1 MNDEASQPDVS
12 DADFEALLQEFV
24 GQPSG
29 PEMAAPDEVNVP
41 MIRHWCEAAGDANPV
56 YLDETAAVASVHG
69 GTVAPP
75 TMLQAWVMHPFGTR
89 FGVGETASGRLTAL
103 LASRGFT
110 SVVATNCEQTYVRY
124 VRPGDRLTMRSTVE
138 AVSGQKD
145 TALGT
150 GHFITT
156 RQDYRD
162 ADGELVGSMLF
173 RIIRFRP
180 PRRSPATQAA
190 PSAAATGSSDA
201 AKPPRPAPA
210 LTADNTWWFDAVED
224 GRVLIQRCASCE
236 RLRHPPQPMCRS
248 CRSLKWDA
256 VEASGRGTIYS
267 FVITHH
273 PQVPSFDYPLP
284 IVVVELEEGVRMVM
298 NTVDT
303 DIDHI
308 AIGAPVTISIRQADG
323 ERKLPFASVASSEDT
338 GAGA

>member
-1 MNDEASQPDVS
+1 MTAELSQE
-12 DADFEALLQEFV
+12 DFEALLQGFV

-29 PEMAAPDEVNVP
+29 PEMVAPDEVNIP
-41 MIRHWCEAAGDANPV
+41 MIRHWCEAAGDTNPV
-56 YLDETAAVASVHG
+56 YVDESAAAASVHG
-69 GTVAPP
+69 GIVAPP

-89 FGVGETASGRLTAL
+89 FGVGETASERLTAL

-124 VRPGDRLTMRSTVE
+124 VRPGDRLTMRSTIE

-156 RQDYRD
+156 RQDYLD
-162 ADGELVGSMLF
+162 ADGDVVGSMLF
-173 RIIRFRP
+173 RIVRFRP
-180 PRRSPATQAA
+180 R
-190 PSAAATGSSDA
+190 PSAP
-201 AKPPRPAPA
+201 AKPSRPAPA
-210 LTADNTWWFDAVED
+210 FTADNTWWFDAVEED
-224 GRVLIQRCASCE
+224 RLLIQRCASCE
-236 RLRHPPQPMCRS
+236 RLRHPPQPMCPE
-248 CRSLKWDA
+248 CRSLKWDT

-284 IVVVELEEGVRMVM
+284 IVVVELDEGVRMVM

-303 DIDHI
+303 DIADI
-308 AIGAPVTISIRQADG
+308 AIGAPVMISIRQADG
-323 ERKLPFASVASSEDT
+323 ERRLPFATVTSSCST
-338 GAGA
+338 GAPA